1 MKKLLTLTLSL
12 LIMLAVTA
20 QDSTKLLL
28 GQKLNSDNNEHIT
41 IIQKNPTTS
50 VKDQGR
56 SGTCWCFATVSFL
69 ESELLR
75 MHNKTYDLSEMY
87 IVRNNYIRRIKDN
100 YLRRGNGNIGEGSI
114 AHMVTYVLS
123 HNGIMPE
130 SAYHG
135 IPNNMPYPDHSL
147 LQKYIHAIS
156 KVAVTAKSDI
166 PEVIVNSVLD
176 SHIGKV
182 PETFRYNEE
191 EYTAK
196 SFEKSL
202 GLKLSDYVE
211 ITSFSHHPFY
221 ERVPLEIPDNWD
233 HALMYNVPLDV
244 LMEIMDNAIKEGY
257 TMAWDGDVSEKGFSS
272 KGVTVKYIGPKED
285 GKVSQVV
292 RQNGFMNFTTTDDH
306 LMHLV
311 GTAKDNDG
319 KYYYIIKNSWGPK
332 AQDHGFLYMSKD
344 YIAAKT
350 ISIMI
355 NKNALSR
362 KLRSKL
368 GM

>member
-1 MKKLLTLTLSL
+1 MKKFLTLSL
-12 LIMLAVTA
+12 SLFIVLAVSA
-20 QDSTKLLL
+20 QDDTKLLL
-28 GQKLNSDNNEHIT
+28 GQKMNSNKNENIT
-41 IIQKNPTTS
+41 IIKKNPTTS
-50 VKDQGR
+50 VKNQGR

-100 YLRRGNGNIGEGSI
+100 YLRQGKGNIGEGSI

-130 SAYHG
+130 SAYRG
-135 IPNNMPYPDHSL
+135 IPANMPYPDHSL
-147 LQKYIHAIS
+147 LQKYVNAIS
-156 KVAVTAKSDI
+156 DVAVKAKSDV
-166 PEVIVNSVLD
+166 PEVIVDGALD
-176 SHIGKV
+176 AYLGKV
-182 PETFRYNEE
+182 PNTFEYNGK

-202 GLKLSDYVE
+202 GLNLNDYVE

-244 LMEIMDNAIKEGY
+244 LMGIIDNAVKGGY
-257 TMAWDGDVSEKGFSS
+257 TIAWDGDVSEEGFRSR
-272 KGVTVKYIGPKED
+272 GITVKYKGPRQD
-285 GKVSQVV
+285 GEVSQAV
-292 RQNGFMNFTTTDDH
+292 RQYGFMNFTTTDDH

-311 GTAKDNDG
+311 GTAKDDDG
-319 KYYYIIKNSWGPK
+319 KYYYIIKNSWGPNV
-332 AQDHGFLYMSKD
+332 QDHGFLYMSKD
-344 YIAAKT
+344 YVAAKT

-355 NKNALSR
+355 NKKALSS
-362 KLRSKL
+362 KLRKKMGL
-368 GM
+368 

>member
-1 MKKLLTLTLSL
+1 MKKLFTLILSL
-12 LIMLAVTA
+12 FLVLIVNA
-20 QDSTKLLL
+20 QDDTKLLL
-28 GQKLNSDNNEHIT
+28 GQKLNSDNNENIT
-41 IIQKNPTTS
+41 IIKKNPTTS
-50 VKDQGR
+50 VKNQGR

-87 IVRNNYIRRIKDN
+87 IVRNNYKRRIQDN
-100 YLRRGNGNIGEGSI
+100 YLRRGKGNIGEGSI

-135 IPNNMPYPDHSL
+135 IPGNMPYPDHSL
-147 LQKYIHAIS
+147 LQDYVHAIS
-156 KVAVTAKSDI
+156 KVAVDAKSNV
-166 PEVIVNSVLD
+166 PEVIVDGVLD
-176 SHIGKV
+176 AYIGKL
-182 PETFRYNEE
+182 PASFKYEGK

-202 GLKLSDYVE
+202 GLKLNDYVE

-244 LMEIMDNAIKEGY
+244 LMEIMDSAIKKGY
-257 TMAWDGDVSEKGFSS
+257 TMAWDGDVSEKEFRA
-272 KGVTVKYIGPKED
+272 KGITVKYSGPRQNGE
-285 GKVSQVV
+285 VSQAV
-292 RQNGFMNFTTTDDH
+292 RQYGFMNFTTTDDH

-311 GTAKDNDG
+311 GTAKDDAG
-319 KYYYIIKNSWGPK
+319 KSYYIIKNSWGPNV
-332 AQDHGFLYMSKD
+332 QDKGYLYMSKD
-344 YIAAKT
+344 YVAAKT